1 MSTAQGR
8 DAAVLPADPAYPAS
22 AGRGQAAPRQAVP
35 SQAAPGPANAIRLG
49 PRARRLI
56 RSVARVVN
64 PAVLRFA
71 GGRHLPV
78 LGVIHHRGR
87 RTGEHYATPLGI
99 RPAAAGGFVMP
110 LTFGE
115 EAGWYRNVRAAGWC
129 VITWR
134 GDDHTVADPV
144 IVGRATAL
152 PAFPRYERLAL
163 RLIGIRQFVW
173 LRCAPAAGDSA

>member
-1 MSTAQGR
+1 M
-8 DAAVLPADPAYPAS
+8 
-22 AGRGQAAPRQAVP
+22 
-35 SQAAPGPANAIRLG
+35 
-49 PRARRLI
+49 
-56 RSVARVVN
+56 
-64 PAVLRFA
+64 VLRFA

-78 LGVIHHRGR
+78 LGVIRHRGR
-87 RTGEHYATPLGI
+87 RTGQHYATPLGI
-99 RPAAAGGFVMP
+99 RPAAGGFVMP

-115 EAGWYRNVRAAGWC
+115 AAGWYRNIQAAGWC

-134 GDDHTVADPV
+134 GDDHTVAGPV
-144 IVGRATAL
+144 IVDTATAL